1 VTPYLRNPDS
11 ELAVPI
17 STVCPNKPEGWL
29 ANLSGHER
37 SWVEANGFEG
47 KGGQICLLPTSAGQI
62 GRVLL
67 GADNK
72 DDPWIYGEL
81 ARSLPHGVYRLDSIN
96 DSGERMATL
105 AAMAWAM
112 GGYSFD
118 RYLSEKSIKHSS
130 LIWPELADRAYV
142 KRSVAGS
149 CLTRDLINT
158 PAEDMGPDVLADE
171 AKQLAGAF
179 GATIEV
185 IVDDELLN
193 RNYPAIHTIG
203 RAAAKPPMLIDV
215 RWGSIENP
223 MITLVGKGVCF
234 DTGGLDLKPSS
245 SMRLMKKDMG
255 GAANILGLAH
265 MIMAADLPVRLRVLI
280 PAVENAI
287 AGNAYRPGD
296 IVNTRKGI
304 TVEIGNTDAEGR
316 VVLADAI
323 SEAVSESPM
332 LLVDCATLTG
342 AARVALGPDMPAMFS
357 NDDELAQ
364 KLGSLAN
371 LHHDPIWR
379 LPLWEPY
386 KTLIE
391 SKIADINNAGTSSFA
406 GAITA
411 ALFLK
416 EFVGENIPWVHLDM
430 FGWNS
435 VNRPGRPIGGEACA
449 QRALFALIESHISD
463 WARSPRVIQSD

>member
-1 VTPYLRNPDS
+1 MTPYLRDPDS
-11 ELAVPI
+11 ESAVPI
-17 STVCPNKPEGWL
+17 STVGSDKPGAWL
-29 ANLSGHER
+29 ANLSSQQK
-37 SWVEANGFEG
+37 SWIEANGFEG
-47 KGGQICLLPTSAGQI
+47 KRGQTCLLPTSAGQI

-67 GADNK
+67 GADNR

-81 ARSLPHGVYRLDSIN
+81 SSSLPQGVYRLDNIT
-96 DSGERMATL
+96 DSGEQMATL

-112 GGYSFD
+112 GSYSFD
-118 RYLSEKSIKHSS
+118 RYRSEKSIKHPS
-130 LIWPELADRAYV
+130 LIWPESADRAYV
-142 KRSVAGS
+142 ERSVAGS
-149 CLTRDLINT
+149 FLTRDLINT

-171 AKQLAGAF
+171 AKRLANAF
-179 GATIEV
+179 GAIIEV
-185 IVDDELLN
+185 IIGDELLS

-203 RAAAKPPMLIDV
+203 RAAGKPPMLIDV
-215 RWGSIENP
+215 RWGLTENP

-234 DTGGLDLKPSS
+234 DTGGLDLKPSG

-255 GAANILGLAH
+255 GAANVLGLAQ

-280 PAVENAI
+280 PAVENAV

-296 IVNTRKGI
+296 IVTTRKGI

-323 SEAVSESPM
+323 SEAVSESPI

-342 AARVALGPDMPAMFS
+342 AARVALGPDMPAMFC

-364 KLGSLAN
+364 ELGSLADM
-371 LHHDPIWR
+371 HHDPIWR
-379 LPLWEPY
+379 LPLWKPY

-391 SKIADINNAGTSSFA
+391 SKIADISNAGTSSFA

-416 EFVGENIPWVHLDM
+416 EFVGDNIPWVHLDM

-435 VNRPGRPIGGEACA
+435 LDRPGRPIGGEACA
-449 QRALFALIESHISD
+449 QRALFAFIESNISD
-463 WARSPRVIQSD
+463 WARSPRVIENA